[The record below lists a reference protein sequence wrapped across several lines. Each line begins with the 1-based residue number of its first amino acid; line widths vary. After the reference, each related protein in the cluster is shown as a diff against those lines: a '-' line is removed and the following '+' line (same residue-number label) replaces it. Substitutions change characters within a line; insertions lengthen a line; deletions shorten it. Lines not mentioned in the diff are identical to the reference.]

1 MLRNPATALA
11 RNKKEGVVASW
22 RWSNRRVSNA
32 AACAPPPPFGG
43 RGCGGCAPPRPALG
57 ETSGW
62 TSLDHDAVKGIKI
75 GSLQLYILWG
85 AGASRQEEFLPLQLQ
100 QVGLERGRRQGSKA
114 ESGRWLRVRI
124 DLVIRVLG
132 ESYLGRQILDEEGKI
147 QSNGIDIIL
156 ELCVGNIPND
166 GEQVDKIQIGTKPFR
181 RLGMLLIL
189 HVNHHSIIL
198 TIHGPHV
205 CTLNHPV
212 HYMPCPT
219 LSSVRNPQDNNR
231 KCQLRSRSRRAP
243 CQPAK
248 KDTAIKRCMQLSCVE
263 S

>member
-11 RNKKEGVVASW
+11 RNKRRGKKRVVASW

-132 ESYLGRQILDEEGKI
+132 ESQAGRYWTRRERFKAMALTSLSSCAWE
-147 QSNGIDIIL
+147 
-156 ELCVGNIPND
+156 NIPND
-166 GEQVDKIQIGTKPFR
+166 GEQVDKIQSGTKPSR
-181 RLGMLLIL
+181 RLRMLLIL
-189 HVNHHSIIL
+189 HVNHHSMIL
-198 TIHGPHV
+198 TRHHLNV

-219 LSSVRNPQDNNR
+219 LSSARNPQDNNR
-231 KCQLRSRSRRAP
+231 K
-243 CQPAK
+243 
-248 KDTAIKRCMQLSCVE
+248 
-263 S
+263 